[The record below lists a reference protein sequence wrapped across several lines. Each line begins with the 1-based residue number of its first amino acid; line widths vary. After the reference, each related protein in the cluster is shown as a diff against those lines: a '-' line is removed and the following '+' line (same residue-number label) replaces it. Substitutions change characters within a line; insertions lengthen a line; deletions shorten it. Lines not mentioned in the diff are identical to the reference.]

1 MVLFTFWIYQ
11 LMIFVFGSPK
21 KSSQVSSFIL
31 FTIHTKV
38 TTLFVDVVASGAIIV
53 IAFIVYARTTGLG

>member
-1 MVLFTFWIYQ
+1 
-11 LMIFVFGSPK
+11 MIFVFGSPK

-38 TTLFVDVVASGAIIV
+38 TTLFVDVVVDVVASGAIIV
-53 IAFIVYARTTGLG
+53 IALIVYARTTGLG